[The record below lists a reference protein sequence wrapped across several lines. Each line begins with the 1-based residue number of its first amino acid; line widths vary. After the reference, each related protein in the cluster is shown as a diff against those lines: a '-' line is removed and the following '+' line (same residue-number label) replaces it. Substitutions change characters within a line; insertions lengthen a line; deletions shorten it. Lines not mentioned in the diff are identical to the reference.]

1 MRILGLTLRT
11 NLLGGKS
18 LSLYGTSTYFLFDQK
33 SYLDD
38 WATLFK
44 LLGESKIAPVIEAKF
59 PILDAARAN
68 ALLESGQVTGNV
80 VLVTPGLLEE

>member
-1 MRILGLTLRT
+1 MRILGLTLRA
-11 NLLGGKS
+11 NLLEGKS

-44 LLGESKIAPVIEAKF
+44 LLGEGKIAPVIAAKF